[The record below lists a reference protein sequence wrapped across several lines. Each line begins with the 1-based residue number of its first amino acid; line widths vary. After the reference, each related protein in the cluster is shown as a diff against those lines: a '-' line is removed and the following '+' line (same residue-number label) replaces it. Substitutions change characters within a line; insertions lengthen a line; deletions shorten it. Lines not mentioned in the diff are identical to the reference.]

1 MEVIIK
7 IKLNDSVI
15 ARMKKGE
22 YVQGSLHFDEKTGE
36 KAFTAY
42 ARKSRTTGY
51 VPSYKTIAELE
62 NGWPKETKTLIIRRE
77 AFQKRLGSP
86 RIMAQMDRGNQQA
99 KDVLIDREI
108 IEFC

>member
-62 NGWPKETKTLIIRRE
+62 NGWLKETKTLIIRRE
-77 AFQKRLGSP
+77 AFQKRVGTP

>member
-22 YVQGSLHFDEKTGE
+22 YVQGSLHLDSKTGE

-42 ARKSRTTGY
+42 ARRSRGAGY
-51 VPSYKTIAELE
+51 VPKTIAELE
-62 NGWPKETKTLIIRRE
+62 NGWLKETKTLIIRRE